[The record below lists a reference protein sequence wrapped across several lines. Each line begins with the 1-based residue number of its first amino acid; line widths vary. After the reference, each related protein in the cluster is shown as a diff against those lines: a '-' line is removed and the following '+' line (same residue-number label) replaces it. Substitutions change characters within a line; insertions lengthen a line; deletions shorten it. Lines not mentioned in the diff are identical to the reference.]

1 MVNDK
6 KARLRIILRTDVIA
20 GGLFMLPLI
29 MAILP
34 DSYFKITINNDLP
47 LITWSLGLMAW
58 SALIVWIVRLRGIK
72 RVDVIVSVL
81 LLASGLTCAIFI
93 LCLAF
98 GLGIFSAG
106 IAPLIVSYL
115 SRFHVNKIKNF
126 LE

>member
-20 GGLFMLPLI
+20 
-29 MAILP
+29 
-34 DSYFKITINNDLP
+34 DSFFKITINNDLP